1 MDPDTSKKVKDLLG
15 LMEGISSEI
24 DIKAELDRIYTQIHD
39 LEQKLEELAGRFD
52 RFEKIYREKQE
63 IIKAIKKDLKG
74 LFPGGA

>member
-24 DIKAELDRIYTQIHD
+24 DIKAELDRINTQIHD
-39 LEQKLEELAGRFD
+39 LEQKLEEFAGRFD

-63 IIKAIKKDLKG
+63 IIRAIKKDLKG
-74 LFPGGA
+74 LFTSGA

>member
-24 DIKAELDRIYTQIHD
+24 DIKAELDRINTKIHD
-39 LEQKLEELAGRFD
+39 IEQKLEELAGRFD

-63 IIKAIKKDLKG
+63 IIRAIKKDLKG
-74 LFPGGA
+74 LFTSGA